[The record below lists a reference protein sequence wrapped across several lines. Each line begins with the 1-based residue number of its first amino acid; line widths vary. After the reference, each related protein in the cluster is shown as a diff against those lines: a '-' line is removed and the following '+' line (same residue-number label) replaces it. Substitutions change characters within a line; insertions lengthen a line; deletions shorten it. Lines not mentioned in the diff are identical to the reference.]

1 MKDVKKCSL
10 SGVAFT
16 MDIDAYETLEGYL
29 SSLRKTYGESA
40 DGEEIVADIEARIA
54 ELILSTQNNER
65 VVEKPLVDNIIK
77 LMGSA
82 EDISSASENED
93 SSSQP
98 KQSEPRIPR
107 RLYRDTESAKLGGV
121 CSGMARYFDIDPVWV
136 RLVVMIPFL
145 LTIFAG
151 MFPWAYV
158 LSPYAGNLFGMV
170 MIAYIIMWFAVP
182 AARTAR
188 QKLEMN
194 GERITAQSIKDNT
207 IVNNDAD
214 STAKP
219 VVANVVTLFGK
230 VLLIVLK
237 ILAALMVFSLILT
250 AFGLI
255 IGMIAVAI
263 QGYGGFFNEAISSL
277 LAGFGILSVL
287 IPVIMLIYALMCL
300 VASRKPGNKTIVT
313 MFILWILSILAT
325 ATIAIYEYEG
335 GGLFG
340 KEALRG
346 VVHRTEV
353 VIDGDTIDAERTV
366 REFLDEDFDDFD
378 EIDIDIKF
386 DKESA
391 RFTITERD

>member
-16 MDIDAYETLEGYL
+16 MDTDAYETIEAYL
-29 SSLRKTYGESA
+29 STLRKTYGESA
-40 DGEEIVADIEARIA
+40 DGEEIIADIEARIA
-54 ELILSTQNNER
+54 ELILSTHSSER
-65 VVEKPLVDNIIK
+65 VVEKPLIDNIIRM
-77 LMGSA
+77 MGSA
-82 EDISSASENED
+82 EDISSSSENEGA
-93 SSSQP
+93 SSKQ

-136 RLVVMIPFL
+136 RLVVMIPLL
-145 LTIFAG
+145 LTIFASV
-151 MFPWAYV
+151 FPWAYI

-207 IVNNDAD
+207 VVNNDAD
-214 STAKP
+214 SAAKP
-219 VVANVVTLFGK
+219 VVANVVTLLGK

-237 ILAALMVFSLILT
+237 IFAALLVFCLVLA

-255 IGMIAVAI
+255 IGIIAVMI
-263 QGYGGFFNEAISSL
+263 QGYGELFNEAISAL
-277 LAGFGILSVL
+277 LATFCILSVL
-287 IPVIMLIYALMCL
+287 IPIIMLIYAIMCL
-300 VASRKPGNKTIVT
+300 VASRKPGHKTIIT

-325 ATIAIYEYEG
+325 ATIAIYEYEF
-335 GGLFG
+335 GGLF
-340 KEALRG
+340 KNDMQRG

-353 VIDGDTIDAERTV
+353 VITGDTIDAERTI
-366 REFLDEDFDDFD
+366 REFVGEDFD
-378 EIDIDIKF
+378 EVDIDIKF

-391 RFTITERD
+391 RFSITERD